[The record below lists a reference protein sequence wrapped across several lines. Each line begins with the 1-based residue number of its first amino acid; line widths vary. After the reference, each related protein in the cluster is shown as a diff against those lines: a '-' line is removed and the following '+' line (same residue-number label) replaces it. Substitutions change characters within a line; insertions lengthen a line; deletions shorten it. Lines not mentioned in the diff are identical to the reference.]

1 MKYIIT
7 ILLSLIT
14 LKGISQD
21 SIFRY
26 EARALTGNILHV
38 DTHGIIY
45 NNQNNYIKDIPIDF
59 VYGYKRDGRV
69 SILYK
74 EKSGPLTTIEMHDYV
89 MGRNLGY
96 KHHINSFPFAVGF
109 FSSYLYTYR
118 NTKGL
123 TRNPKFS
130 SLVFTAVPPLL
141 FSYIRPKAN
150 PRWSYEKRAGY
161 QRARSE
167 SNQRASFWGG
177 ILGTTVMYIFFF
189 SR

>member
-1 MKYIIT
+1 M
-7 ILLSLIT
+7 SLT
-14 LKGISQD
+14 CLRSVSQD

-26 EARALTGNILHV
+26 EARALTGTIVHV
-38 DTHGIIY
+38 DTLMILY
-45 NNQNNYIKDIPIDF
+45 NKNNYIENIPIDF

-118 NTKGL
+118 NTRGL

-130 SLVFTAVPPLL
+130 SLVFTAVPPTL
-141 FSYIRPKAN
+141 FTCIRPKAN
-150 PRWSYEKRAGY
+150 PKWSYEKREGY
-161 QRARSE
+161 RRARSE
-167 SNQRASFWGG
+167 SNQRASFWGS
-177 ILGTTVMYIFFF
+177 ILGTTIMYIFFF